1 MSSTR
6 YALMQSPGINSQG
19 YKQVDSET
27 LKALDKMIDQNV
39 RLCLNEF
46 TFFNENQY
54 TVACAVVSAARV

>member
-6 YALMQSPGINSQG
+6 YALMQSPGIYSQG
-19 YKQVDSET
+19 YKQVDGET

-39 RLCLNEF
+39 RICLNEF